1 MKNFNEFN
9 NLLAEKRVKNCFV
22 SISQI
27 VRKIRH
33 LEELSEKF
41 AELLSQDDMW
51 YQKERISNEIN
62 RLGYAV
68 NDRLDNID
76 GWDEKTF

>member
-1 MKNFNEFN
+1 MSKINE
-9 NLLAEKRVKNCFV
+9 LAEKRIKMRFV

-33 LEELSEKF
+33 LEELSEKYS
-41 AELLSQDDMW
+41 ELLTQDDMW
-51 YQKERISNEIN
+51 WQKERISNEIK

-68 NDRLDNID
+68 LDRLDDID
-76 GWDEKTF
+76 VMEQQIV